1 VSGRRGVARPS
12 VDTEREADMAAANA
26 DEVAIRCVID
36 AWTQAL
42 HDKDAKAVAAC
53 LADDLTVYSLAPP
66 LVAPDDDGEGLTGW
80 FDTWSSPI
88 GYDLA
93 DLTIAT
99 GGDVAFAHGLAHMTG
114 TKTDGETPDLW
125 FRCTLGLRRHERA
138 WKIVHVH
145 ESVPFLMDGSLKAAV
160 DLKP

>member
-1 VSGRRGVARPS
+1 M
-12 VDTEREADMAAANA
+12 ADNTA

-53 LADDLTVYSLAPP
+53 VADDRVVYSLAPP
-66 LVAPDDDGEGLTGW
+66 LVEPKDGGKGLQAW
-80 FDTWSSPI
+80 FDTWSGPI
-88 GYDLA
+88 GYGLA
-93 DLTIAT
+93 DLALAT

-125 FRCTLGLRRHERA
+125 FRVTLGLRRRAGA

-145 ESVPFLMDGSLKAAV
+145 ESVPFLMDGSFKAAV

>member
-1 VSGRRGVARPS
+1 M
-12 VDTEREADMAAANA
+12 ADAPA
-26 DEVAIRCVID
+26 DEVSIRCVID

-42 HDKDAKAVAAC
+42 HDKDAKGVSAC
-53 LADDLTVYSLAPP
+53 LAHDPVVYSLAPP
-66 LVAPDDDGEGLTGW
+66 LVATDDGGQGLAEW

-93 DLTIAT
+93 DLEIAVS
-99 GGDVAFAHGLAHMTG
+99 GDVAFAHGLAHMTG
-114 TKTDGETPDLW
+114 IKTDGEAPDLW
-125 FRCTLGLRRHERA
+125 FRCTLGLRERGGA

-145 ESVPFLMDGSLKAAV
+145 ESVPFLMDGSFKAAV

>member
-1 VSGRRGVARPS
+1 MT
-12 VDTEREADMAAANA
+12 DTTA
-26 DEVAIRCVID
+26 DEVAVRCVID
-36 AWTQAL
+36 AWTQGL
-42 HDKDAKAVAAC
+42 HDKDAKAVASC
-53 LADDLTVYSLAPP
+53 VADDPVVYSLAPP
-66 LVAPDDDGEGLTGW
+66 LVATDEGGEGLEAW

-88 GYDLA
+88 GYDLPK
-93 DLTIAT
+93 LEIAT
-99 GGDVAFAHGLAHMTG
+99 AGDVAFAHGLAHMTG

-125 FRCTLGLRRHERA
+125 FRCTLGLRKQGGA